1 MDSTFT
7 SILLFLLF
15 TVLYYIFKPNVT
27 LEVLDALQEGIDG
40 PYSSLTS
47 KKYTWLL
54 IYISLIILSQFAVNA
69 VLLIN
74 KCGGS
79 IGKNIGAGALLTFIP
94 WTFIFGSM
102 ILTLIMF
109 PGFKS
114 AFSNVIGYFVVS
126 GSTTEILTKLLINS
140 DIQPALESSDSIISP
155 EEKSALQKSAEAVV
169 KLCGNL
175 SIIINQI
182 VPDNFNSYWAILTP
196 LMKPEHKNKGFKPE
210 PGSETHSL
218 KEQLLNLVVM
228 RDNIGEA
235 LWYSYTALLLISVVQ
250 YNLTVRGCIRDPQ
263 AMAEQ
268 HQEFLDEEDAQMK
281 KEEKQNQTVYV
292 VQ

>member
-27 LEVLDALQEGIDG
+27 LEVLEALQDG
-40 PYSSLTS
+40 VDEPYSSLTS

-140 DIQPALESSDSIISP
+140 DIQPAVESTDSNISL

-196 LMKPEHKNKGFKPE
+196 LMKPEHKINDSNPD
-210 PGSETHSL
+210 PNSETRSL
-218 KEQLLNLVVM
+218 KKQLLNLVVM

>member
-27 LEVLDALQEGIDG
+27 LEVLEALQKDDDG
-40 PYSSLTS
+40 PYSILTS

-140 DIQPALESSDSIISP
+140 DIQSAVESTDSNISL

-196 LMKPEHKNKGFKPE
+196 LMKPEHKNNGST
-210 PGSETHSL
+210 PGSVTHSL

-268 HQEFLDEEDAQMK
+268 HQEFLDEEDAQLK

>member
-1 MDSTFT
+1 
-7 SILLFLLF
+7 
-15 TVLYYIFKPNVT
+15 VLYYIFKPNVT
-27 LEVLDALQEGIDG
+27 LEVLEALQSGDIA
-40 PYSSLTS
+40 PYSGLTS

-79 IGKNIGAGALLTFIP
+79 IGKNIGAGALLTFLP
-94 WTFIFGSM
+94 WTFIFGLM

-126 GSTTEILTKLLINS
+126 GSTTELLTKLLINS
-140 DIQPALESSDSIISP
+140 DIQPALESSDSIISA

-196 LMKPEHKNKGFKPE
+196 LMKPEYKNDLDPE
-210 PGSETHSL
+210 TRSL

-235 LWYSYTALLLISVVQ
+235 LWYFYTAVLLISVVQ

-268 HQEFLDEEDAQMK
+268 HQEFLDEEDAQLK